1 MKILIFGCSGFISA
15 GLIERLEVESHELVL
30 FGRRPPSRNAKAEYV
45 QWTLEM
51 AVTDRVICASRDADV
66 AVHLAHDFRG
76 LAGAKRTIVGISR
89 LVRRLENFGVRNHLF
104 VSSYSAG
111 PHATSNYGRSK
122 YILEKKFLAS
132 PNNTVIRPGL
142 VLGNGGLFGRIRKWA
157 GTLPLLFLP
166 DGGRAK
172 LPIVT
177 VQKLCE
183 EMVAIVERKNGKDTA
198 YNLFFKDFVSLRD
211 LVVASV
217 LSSNKAKP
225 IIISIPSP
233 LLLTVLT
240 FAERLH
246 VPLPFSSDNLRGL
259 ISNKNAS
266 HEGSLEGSLD
276 LRDV

>member
-1 MKILIFGCSGFISA
+1 MKILIFGCSGFIASNLV
-15 GLIERLEVESHELVL
+15 GLLQSRSHEIVL
-30 FGRRPPSRNAKAEYV
+30 LGRRPPSFKTTATYFH
-45 QWTLEM
+45 WSLET
-51 AVTDRVICASRDADV
+51 ATTASVIEASQGADV

-76 LAGAKRTIVGISR
+76 LAGARRTVVGISR
-89 LVRRLENFGVRNHLF
+89 LIRSLEQSGLNHNIF

-111 PHATSNYGRSK
+111 EHATSTYGRSK
-122 YILEKKFLAS
+122 HILEKKFLSS
-132 PNNTVIRPGL
+132 PQNTVVRPGL
-142 VLGNGGLFGRIRKWA
+142 VLGNGGIFGRIRTWA
-157 GTLPLLFLP
+157 GLLPLLLLP

-172 LPIVT
+172 LPVIT
-177 VQKLCE
+177 VQQLCE
-183 EMVAIVERKNGKDTA
+183 EMAAVIEKPNSKISV